1 MAPSLIGGTP
11 FRSPGPHTLPWEGSA
26 NHFSEACPAISGKK
40 HVTAHYR
47 QAKLNS
53 RNLINIATE
62 TGLRQHGYPA
72 NRDKGTRNHPSK
84 PGFMHFAA
92 TPRQC
97 GTARRQCRI
106 GRGVEEIPAR
116 IYTELSSIL
125 CAIKCLSRCREKTTL
140 STFYWN
146 RPYCFICVMD
156 SGLWRFKIREQH
168 GSCGQGKCFLAFHGG
183 RRGRRTECI
192 GRKFRQC

>member
-1 MAPSLIGGTP
+1 MPCYL
-11 FRSPGPHTLPWEGSA
+11 
-26 NHFSEACPAISGKK
+26 GKK

-72 NRDKGTRNHPSK
+72 NRDKGARNLPSK
-84 PGFMHFAA
+84 PGFMHFCRNAA
-92 TPRQC
+92 PC
-97 GTARRQCRI
+97 
-106 GRGVEEIPAR
+106 
-116 IYTELSSIL
+116 ELGPPGANAGLAVVLKKSPQESTLNSLLYYAQSSVSQD
-125 CAIKCLSRCREKTTL
+125 AGKKPTL
-140 STFYWN
+140 STFYRN

-183 RRGRRTECI
+183 RRGRRTERI